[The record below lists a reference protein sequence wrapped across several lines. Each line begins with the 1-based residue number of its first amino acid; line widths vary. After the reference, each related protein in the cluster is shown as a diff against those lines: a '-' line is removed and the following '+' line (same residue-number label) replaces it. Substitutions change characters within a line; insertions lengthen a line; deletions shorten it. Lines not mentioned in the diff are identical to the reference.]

1 MYQCTFSVIQDIR
14 LVGGDTNNVG
24 RVEVMARRLWGT
36 VCDDDWD
43 FEDAEVVCR
52 MLGYT
57 GAIEPTYAAFFGEG
71 YGLIWLDDVE
81 CVGTEESINDCPK
94 SRVGTSNCL
103 HSQDAGVKCMVC
115 K

>member
-14 LVGGDTNNVG
+14 LVGGDTDNVG
-24 RVEVMARRLWGT
+24 RVEVMARGLWGT